1 MPSVAIPSTRYFWN
15 LISMDVA
22 AEPGGI
28 VQKHGGTAG
37 KNQP

>member
-15 LISMDVA
+15 LISIDVA

-28 VQKHGGTAG
+28 VQQHGGTAG
-37 KNQP
+37 KTQP